1 MSTTWDGGSRSAMT
15 SVADTVRGDFRISS
29 EHAGVDFDAVHAF
42 LSTCYWAEGISRE
55 LLARAIA
62 NSIPFSLWH
71 HDRQVGFARVVT
83 DQATYAYLADVYVL
97 EDYRRRG
104 LGQWLM
110 DVVLS
115 HPDLQGLRRFELATR
130 DAHRLYAKVGFGPLL
145 APERHMEINRPGLYK
160 LQREQGQPPH

>member
-1 MSTTWDGGSRSAMT
+1 MT
-15 SVADTVRGDFRISS
+15 SAGDAVRGDFRVSS
-29 EHAGVDFDAVHAF
+29 EHAGVDFEAVYTF
-42 LSTCYWAEGISRE
+42 LTSVYWSEGISRE

-71 HDRQVGFARVVT
+71 LDRQVGFARVVT
-83 DQATYAYLADVYVL
+83 DRATYAYLADVYVL

-110 DVVLS
+110 EVVIA

-145 APERHMEINRPGLYK
+145 FPERHMEINRPGLYK
-160 LQREQGQPPH
+160 LPAS